1 MGVADLLLGFERS
14 ENDGGWLYGL
24 LRSVEVVSEEE
35 TGQKCSV
42 VPGVVKRFTGE
53 KVPKD
58 ELGLQM
64 RDPLVSH
71 DEVNLTADML
81 AESCRVGVKVR
92 STNACRDMVLEVIVI
107 DQVKGGLGDRFDPY
121 AAGKDHEVGQSGIQ
135 DLAIVFKACDAVQFV
150 RITLKPSLSKSR
162 IDVVVGVTVS
172 CSIGVADGEGRF
184 PSPVE
189 YLREPD
195 VDCLTSYALTSV

>member
-1 MGVADLLLGFERS
+1 MRDGFC
-14 ENDGGWLYGL
+14 GL

-71 DEVNLTADML
+71 DEVNLAADML
-81 AESCRVGVKVR
+81 AESCRVRIKVG
-92 STNACRDMVLEVIVI
+92 STNAFRGMVLEVIVI
-107 DQVKGGLGDRFDPY
+107 DQVEGGFRERFDPY
-121 AAGKDHEVGQSGIQ
+121 ASRKDHEVGQSGIQ
-135 DLAIVFKACDAVQFV
+135 DLAIVFKACHAVEFV
-150 RITLKPSLSKSR
+150 RVALKPGLSKPR
-162 IDVVVGVTVS
+162 IDIVVGVTVS
-172 CSIGVADGEGRF
+172 GSICVADGDGRF

-189 YLREPD
+189 HLREPD
-195 VDCLTSYALTSV
+195 INCLTSNTLTSV